1 MTRSSTSHRPAILV
15 LFGLVVGA
23 PIGAI
28 ASSLIVPSAP
38 PAPMSRDAAPVA
50 FDDINA
56 RMHHGMTFAS
66 SGDMDRDFARGM
78 IAHHEGAVEMA
89 RAELAKGDDPEMRRL
104 ATDIVSTQKREIATM
119 RAWTGRHGGLP
130 DPKIGSGTMDHA
142 GHH

>member
-1 MTRSSTSHRPAILV
+1 MTRPSTSHRPVILV

-89 RAELAKGDDPEMRRL
+89 KAELAKGDDPEMRRL
-104 ATDIVSTQKREIATM
+104 ATDIVSAQKREIATM
-119 RAWTGRHGGLP
+119 RSWAAHNGGLP
-130 DPKIGSGTMDHA
+130 ASKDGAATMDHA
-142 GHH
+142 QHH

>member
-1 MTRSSTSHRPAILV
+1 
-15 LFGLVVGA
+15 
-23 PIGAI
+23 
-28 ASSLIVPSAP
+28 
-38 PAPMSRDAAPVA
+38 MSRDAAPVA
-50 FDDINA
+50 FEDINA
-56 RMHHGMTFAS
+56 RMHHDMAFAS

-104 ATDIVSTQKREIATM
+104 ATDIVSAQKREIATM

-130 DPKIGSGTMDHA
+130 DSKVDSGTMDHA